1 MWGLNRWQTTWG
13 WARLVWRLCTCLGE
27 RSEGIPFS
35 DALTTKNILP
45 MGQLPRALTIKNIP
59 IYQFT
64 RSLPGQNSVLK
75 FLHKRVFLMVNR
87 AIYAGIALLVLY
99 SISALLLP
107 LPQVV
112 WAIAAVIAVLYIFV
126 GDRV

>member
-1 MWGLNRWQTTWG
+1 
-13 WARLVWRLCTCLGE
+13 
-27 RSEGIPFS
+27 
-35 DALTTKNILP
+35 
-45 MGQLPRALTIKNIP
+45 
-59 IYQFT
+59 
-64 RSLPGQNSVLK
+64 
-75 FLHKRVFLMVNR
+75 MVNR